1 MSVDLE
7 QFASQPPYEEA
18 LAAAANQHE
27 VAEEPRTTKT
37 FAQIV
42 AEIRYME
49 ARLDQEGSNC
59 CLNERIEGDKVKQK
73 ERKEEL
79 IGGESGE
86 RKLRVWE

>member
-27 VAEEPRTTKT
+27 VVEEPRTTKT

-42 AEIRYME
+42 AEISYTA
-49 ARLDQEGSNC
+49 ARLAQEGSNC

-73 ERKEEL
+73 ESKEEL
-79 IGGESGE
+79 KEGKSGE